1 MFLDTDY
8 IIRCGGRI
16 HNAKIDSET
25 KFPCLLPKKH
35 PLTALVVHHT
45 HKIHLHTGVNA
56 TVTSLRQ
63 KFWIPSARQIVRSLL
78 RKCVTCR
85 RVSGKSYSRPEPPLP
100 SVRTKQSRPFEVTGV
115 DFTGALHIKTM
126 DGSSKVYVCLFTCG
140 VSRAVH
146 LEIVTDLSVETFL
159 QALRRFA
166 ACRSLPRIMLS
177 DNASSYEAAVDELG
191 HLINSDRMGES
202 LCALGIQWR
211 FIPKRAPWYGG
222 FWEHLIGLTKTTLRK
237 VLGKAL
243 VTLPV
248 LQTVI
253 VEVEAVLNDRPLTY
267 VSADLRDPEPLTPSH
282 LLCGRRVTSLPHTIM
297 DDEISD
303 PTYGVASV
311 RETAKRQSQ
320 LIQHFQSRWSKEYLT
335 SLHEHH
341 KTSGKTKQEIQVGDV
356 VIIHDDTPRTT
367 WKLAVV
373 EKLITGLDGIT
384 RAAEIRTANGRTN
397 RPITRLFPLEVKED
411 ESSKEV
417 QQVQPPEAD
426 VNTENTMLRDRPTRE
441 ATVAARKRLKQW
453 ANIIRAL
460 PEDVAD

>member
-1 MFLDTDY
+1 
-8 IIRCGGRI
+8 
-16 HNAKIDSET
+16 
-25 KFPCLLPKKH
+25 
-35 PLTALVVHHT
+35 
-45 HKIHLHTGVNA
+45 
-56 TVTSLRQ
+56 
-63 KFWIPSARQIVRSLL
+63 
-78 RKCVTCR
+78 
-85 RVSGKSYSRPEPPLP
+85 
-100 SVRTKQSRPFEVTGV
+100 
-115 DFTGALHIKTM
+115 M

-166 ACRSLPRIMLS
+166 ARRSLPRIMLS
-177 DNASSYEAAVDELG
+177 DNASTYEAAADELG
-191 HLINSDRMGES
+191 RLINSDRMGES
-202 LCALGIQWR
+202 LCALGIQWQ

-222 FWEHLIGLTKTTLRK
+222 FWERLIGLTKTTLRK

-253 VEVEAVLNDRPLTY
+253 VEVKAVLNDRPLTY

-303 PTYGVASV
+303 EISDPTYGVPSV

-335 SLHEHH
+335 SLREYH
-341 KTSGKTKQEIQVGDV
+341 KTSRKTKHEIQVGDV

-384 RAAEIRTANGRTN
+384 RAAEIRTTNGTTN
-397 RPITRLFPLEVKED
+397 CPITRLFPLEVKED

-453 ANIIRAL
+453 ANRIIFC
-460 PEDVAD
+460 